1 MTEIEQLT
9 RLAEL
14 ETMKAADKAELVPL
28 LEKYGVEK
36 PTKKSCPNC
45 WRDAAIMALREA
57 KKGEQPNEPKMGLP
71 RLRGDA
77 GTVGVYWKGRY
88 VNNDVMDAELADWLK
103 ETNFPETLY
112 EK

>member
-1 MTEIEQLT
+1 
-9 RLAEL
+9 
-14 ETMKAADKAELVPL
+14 
-28 LEKYGVEK
+28 
-36 PTKKSCPNC
+36 
-45 WRDAAIMALREA
+45 MALREA
-57 KKGEQPNEPKMGLP
+57 KKGEQPKTSKAGLP

-77 GTVGVYWKGRY
+77 GTVGVYWKCRY